1 MHKFI
6 IQSKIGG
13 FHKDTKDTVKE
24 RWHIKLWSWKTF
36 TDWVNE
42 KSHCYDEG
50 SIGRNNWRLQTKMY
64 LHLKDNY
71 NKANKKV

>member
-50 SIGRNNWRLQTKMY
+50 SIGRNNCEEKPKTT
-64 LHLKDNY
+64 
-71 NKANKKV
+71 NKNVFAPEG